1 MSNPNEVVVPTVY
14 MRASVGY
21 LDQKTESKQEQLVKE
36 FQPFIAELIQS
47 LRDMQPG
54 DEFVLSCGFVR
65 EQMKPKPGVL
75 N

>member
-1 MSNPNEVVVPTVY
+1 MSNREQTVPTVY
-14 MRASVGY
+14 MRASVAY
-21 LDQKTESKQEQLVKE
+21 LDQIKSMPKDAVLCNQ

-47 LRDMQPG
+47 LSNLQPG

-65 EQMKPKPGVL
+65 EEIKPKPGVL

>member
-1 MSNPNEVVVPTVY
+1 MSPQDKTVPTVY

-54 DEFVLSCGFVR
+54 DEFVLSCSFVR
-65 EQMKPKPGVL
+65 EEFKPKPTGVL